1 MRQDTGARK
10 LKIKKGDKVKI
21 IAGRDIGKEGTVER
35 VIRRENRVVVSEVNL
50 LKKFV
55 KKGKEGEP
63 AGIITVAGPISI
75 SSVML
80 VCPKCGK
87 PTRVGLESK
96 RGGLPAGRRGKK
108 VRICRHCRE
117 EID

>member
-1 MRQDTGARK
+1 MKPVKSVTG
-10 LKIKKGDKVKI
+10 KIKIRKGDKVKV
-21 IAGRDIGKEGTVER
+21 IAGRDVDKEGTVGK
-35 VIRRENRVVVSEVNL
+35 VIPRENRVVVSEVNL

-63 AGIITVAGPISI
+63 SGIITVAGPIDI
-75 SSVML
+75 SSIML

-87 PTRVGLESK
+87 PTRVGLK
-96 RGGLPAGRRGKK
+96 LKPGGKK
-108 VRICRHCRE
+108 IRVCRRCRE